1 MLRKKDAKK
10 NENEKETNIFFYN
23 KLRKRKKKLKP
34 SLCCSFKLY
43 NSRRN
48 NYLCSHFKFDKF
60 LKDVLICRKC
70 VFSYF
75 EVNVVANI
83 IYMRHGARAPKK
95 KIKNVWPFV
104 EEKGSLTFLGF
115 EQSIKIGKYLRKY
128 YYSLNKLNKK
138 YNKKYKHIRN
148 DKVFKFFK
156 WNEEHQIKE
165 MINDFICVKN
175 KVSTTK
181 KSLFVDDQTRENS
194 LFLNYINHLYFH
206 KKHLI
211 KKKLKNYDIKRKKRT
226 YDMFIKVIN
235 KYLSIRTT
243 DSERCK
249 LTAYAIICG
258 ILGIN
263 KNIYMSLFLLK
274 YINKIDFFQNPWK
287 IFKNFNEETF
297 NNCFHNDI
305 WNTWWNKNKEGLE
318 KCLMKNHHFI
328 ISDST
333 EETIKFD
340 CKLCSYKKKCRYTN
354 MIERY
359 DLFMHIINYINFYVN
374 IFFYFIKI
382 LYILY
387 SIVKVAERDTIM
399 SATLKSTNNYIKML
413 KNFIFEN
420 SDIYKVLNSYYKSEI
435 AIVYYLT
442 KWKSNYICRFSLLLN
457 NTYNNYSNKRKGKE
471 MGRKPFQIF
480 QTKKDN
486 KIDIIHNKIFTILK
500 KYNSTIYILKKKL
513 NKSIILNDL
522 KKINYSSDY
531 IKNYL
536 HFPILANLKNEHMN
550 VHKIKPLQIN
560 SISYRC
566 NKNDNM
572 GLYNYKYHIFK
583 RKQKSVKIIK
593 QFVSSYDAYLYHNI
607 NIMFDIKK
615 GYENFSSQSNTV
627 CNLAN
632 NNFKSKKINCNKILA
647 STTPVSIHN
656 TNSIR
661 KYNGSTILTIDN
673 NKEINNFYDLPLFSK
688 VCEHNKLNKY
698 CRDCSAS
705 FITSN
710 SQINFKNFVQKKK
723 EKKKKIFFHKIYEC
737 YKWISKLE
745 YNNRY
750 VSWMCSGLSLIDVVI
765 NFLISVRLFERLE
778 IKKKKYTPKII
789 LYLTH
794 QSAILSFQSC
804 IGIKKKYMKIPPFAG
819 FISLELIHIKTK
831 VLKNDQIILHPNL
844 LNDYHKNN
852 VLNFVCDNNI
862 INIFCCKKDCV
873 WKKKIYM
880 PRKKRIREIKKNTK
894 LDNYKNIFKAQGNK
908 IQDFKKLFFLL
919 CKENTDIDNLIQFYD
934 ECLKNNYKNIQ
945 SSNLKNYD
953 NIKGKEKKRNFHGF
967 FVKFTFNN
975 FSPLKLEKESI
986 FTKKGSKINGNQ
998 IMKDIHDSNQNYIL
1012 NPEKFTY
1019 LEKAPKDNYNKY
1031 SKLNKIIKTR
1041 YNDHANLENQHDKYM
1056 DYVYNSNSGIYRNI
1070 YAKLNKAH
1078 SQKGNAKKNAPFN
1091 SKIESQ
1097 KHKGRQKKNEN
1108 NLKAKCKNKYWTQL
1122 NYFKSRHK
1130 FVKKKNVL
1138 ISQNFE
1144 IKQSHKIDI
1153 FQNKNVDLP
1162 DQNDGVTGY
1171 RFKDPRKKGALKI
1184 FNKWLKKK
1192 HYKNKTNTQ
1201 YANDNI
1207 ICLDCLV
1214 TYLKKMIR
1222 VYGNP
1227 EMV

>member
-1 MLRKKDAKK
+1 MPRKKDNNK
-10 NENEKETNIFFYN
+10 NENEKETNIFFY
-23 KLRKRKKKLKP
+23 KKRKKTKKELKP

-43 NSRRN
+43 NLRRDN
-48 NYLCSHFKFDKF
+48 DLGSYFNFDKF
-60 LKDVLICRKC
+60 PKNVLICRKC

-95 KIKNVWPFV
+95 KIKNIWPFV
-104 EEKGSLTFLGF
+104 EDKGDLTFLGF
-115 EQSIKIGKYLRKY
+115 EQSIRIGKYLRKY

-138 YNKKYKHIRN
+138 YNKKYRHIRN

-156 WNEEHQIKE
+156 WNKEHQIKE
-165 MINDFICVKN
+165 MINDFICVKKKMN
-175 KVSTTK
+175 TTERP
-181 KSLFVDDQTRENS
+181 LFVDDQTRENS
-194 LFLNYINHLYFH
+194 LLLNYINHLYFH

-211 KKKLKNYDIKRKKRT
+211 KKKLKNYDIKKKKRT

-263 KNIYMSLFLLK
+263 KNIYMSFFLLK
-274 YINKIDFFQNPWK
+274 YINKIDFFQNSWK
-287 IFKNFNEETF
+287 IFKIFNEETF
-297 NNCFHNDI
+297 NNCLHNDI
-305 WNTWWNKNKEGLE
+305 WNTWRNKNKEGLE
-318 KCLMKNHHFI
+318 KCLIKNHHFI
-328 ISDST
+328 ISDNT

-340 CKLCSYKKKCRYTN
+340 CKLCYYKKKCRYTK

-359 DLFMHIINYINFYVN
+359 DLFMYIINYINFYVN

-399 SATLKSTNNYIKML
+399 LATLKSTNNYIKML

-420 SDIYKVLNSYYKSEI
+420 SDIYKVLNNYYKSEI

-457 NTYNNYSNKRKGKE
+457 NKYNNYSNKGKAKK
-471 MGRKPFQIF
+471 MGHKPFQIV
-480 QTKKDN
+480 QNEKDN

-500 KYNSTIYILKKKL
+500 KWNSTMYILKKKI

-536 HFPILANLKNEHMN
+536 HLPILANLKNENMN
-550 VHKIKPLQIN
+550 VHKIKPRQIN

-566 NKNDNM
+566 NENDKM
-572 GLYNYKYHIFK
+572 ELYNYKYHIFK

-607 NIMFDIKK
+607 NIIFDIKK
-615 GYENFSSQSNTV
+615 GYEKFSSQSNNV

-632 NNFKSKKINCNKILA
+632 NDLKSKKINCNKMLA
-647 STTPVSIHN
+647 STSPLTIHN
-656 TNSIR
+656 SNSIN
-661 KYNGSTILTIDN
+661 KNNESTILTIDN
-673 NKEINNFYDLPLFSK
+673 NKEVNDFYDSPLFLK
-688 VCEHNKLNKY
+688 VCENHKLNKY
-698 CRDCSAS
+698 CRNCSAS

-710 SQINFKNFVQKKK
+710 SQIDFQSFVQKKK
-723 EKKKKIFFHKIYEC
+723 EKKKKIFFQKIYEC
-737 YKWISKLE
+737 YKWISKFE

-750 VSWMCSGLSLIDVVI
+750 LSWLCSGLPLIDVVI

-778 IKKKKYTPKII
+778 KKKYTPKII

-831 VLKNDQIILHPNL
+831 TLNNDQIILHSNFP
-844 LNDYHKNN
+844 DSYHKNN
-852 VLNFVCDNNI
+852 ILNFICNNNI

-880 PRKKRIREIKKNTK
+880 ASKKRKRIREIKKNTK
-894 LDNYKNIFKAQGNK
+894 LDNYKNIFKVQGNK

-919 CKENTDIDNLIQFYD
+919 CKENTDINHMIQFYD
-934 ECLKNNYKNIQ
+934 ECLKNNYKNIR

-975 FSPLKLEKESI
+975 FSPLKLEKKSI
-986 FTKKGSKINGNQ
+986 FTKKSSNINGNQ
-998 IMKDIHDSNQNYIL
+998 IMKDIHDSNQNDIL
-1012 NPEKFTY
+1012 SPEKFTY
-1019 LEKAPKDNYNKY
+1019 LENAPKNNYNKY
-1031 SKLNKIIKTR
+1031 RKLNKIIKILQ
-1041 YNDHANLENQHDKYM
+1041 NDHANLESPHDKYM

-1070 YAKLNKAH
+1070 YSKLNKAH
-1078 SQKGNAKKNAPFN
+1078 SQKVTAKKSIHFDN
-1091 SKIESQ
+1091 KIVSQ
-1097 KHKGRQKKNEN
+1097 KYKRRQNKN
-1108 NLKAKCKNKYWTQL
+1108 NLKAKSKNKYWSQY
-1122 NYFKSRHK
+1122 NYFKSRYK
-1130 FVKKKNVL
+1130 FVKKRNVL
-1138 ISQNFE
+1138 ISQNFK
-1144 IKQSHKIDI
+1144 IRQSHKFYI
-1153 FQNKNVDLP
+1153 FQNKNVDSA

-1171 RFKDPRKKGALKI
+1171 RFKDPRKKGALKM
-1184 FNKWLKKK
+1184 FNKWIKKK

-1201 YANDNI
+1201 YVNDNI